1 MGKVEKVLVCNG
13 CSQRF
18 TQRQNLHRHKQKY
31 LKKVVVSCIVRKKVS
46 LRTDA
51 LKRHKYT
58 SKIRQKTFCSLC
70 NKHFP
75 TPYNYKRH
83 LKQKHS
89 KNDKKYKCSTC
100 GKEYLHENFFKSH
113 ICDGSTQ
120 QSIVKDKKSLKYQF
134 NKEIP
139 TNMDGVVSFSLINN
153 YFGKNMDDFGQVSI
167 IHYLFLSPISTD

>member
-1 MGKVEKVLVCNG
+1 MGKVEKVLMYNA

-18 TQRQNLHRHKQKY
+18 TQRQNLHRHKQKC
-31 LKKVVVSCIVRKKVS
+31 LKKVVASCKVCKKVFS
-46 LRTDA
+46 RTDA
-51 LKRHKYT
+51 LTRHKST
-58 SKIRQKTFCSLC
+58 SKIRQNKFCNLC

-100 GKEYLHENFFKSH
+100 GKEYLCENIFKAH

-120 QSIVKDKKSLKYQF
+120 KSTVENKNSLKYQF
-134 NKEIP
+134 NNKIP
-139 TNMDGVVSFSLINN
+139 KNMDGVVSLSLINN
-153 YFGKNMDDFGQVSI
+153 YFGKDMDDFGRHLYI
-167 IHYLFLSPISTD
+167 TYF